1 MASITTSVG
10 SLDVQSIVSQLMTIE
25 QQPLQASQQRSNRY
39 NTQLSSIGHISS
51 ALSALQSASSKLST
65 GSFLQQFKAS
75 STDTSVANVTTTTGG
90 VAGSYALNVTQLAK
104 SRQLVFDQ
112 FGGSAITDPKAA
124 LSGAPTSL
132 TLTVAGK
139 DTVINLTPSASD
151 TVSLQSIS
159 DRINQSGA
167 GVNASVVQN
176 NGQYKLVLA
185 SAASGS
191 DNAFSI
197 TAGGTDS
204 GSTSGSTLAGL
215 TQSATAAT
223 ESTAAGDA
231 VLTVNGVSVSS
242 GSNHL
247 TNVIAGANVD
257 ITKLGQSTVTMGS
270 DSSGIAASLQGF
282 VDAYNQVK
290 SAVDSARSGSLKAN
304 ASILAIQQKLVS
316 VLSTPVPGVDAGS
329 SYAYLSQ
336 AGISIQKDGT
346 LKLDQTAFNKA
357 LSTNPSAVANLFG
370 NNSSTGVGDRLS
382 AAVNDLL
389 GPKGVIE
396 TSKSSINT
404 MMTSESS
411 LQTSLSAKLSA
422 RQAQYT
428 QQYTA
433 LNAVLSKMQQ
443 STSNLSGLLA
453 A

>member
-25 QQPLQASQQRSNRY
+25 QQPLQASQQRSTKY
-39 NTQLSSIGHISS
+39 NTQLSSIGQISS
-51 ALSALQSASSKLST
+51 ALSALQSASSKMST
-65 GSFLQQFKAS
+65 GAFLQQFKAS
-75 STDTSVANVTTTTGG
+75 STDTSIANVTTTTGG

-112 FGGSAITDPKAA
+112 FAGSNVTDPKAT

-139 DTVINLTPSASD
+139 DTVINLTPSATD

-185 SAASGS
+185 SAVSGS

-197 TAGGTDS
+197 KAGGSDS
-204 GSTSGSTLAGL
+204 GTTSGSTLAGL
-215 TQSATAAT
+215 TQSATAAS

-231 VLTVNGVSVSS
+231 LLTVNGVSVSS

-247 TNVIAGANVD
+247 TNVISGVNVD
-257 ITKLGQSTVTMGS
+257 ITKLGQSTVTMTS
-270 DSSGIAASLQGF
+270 DSSGIASSLQGF

-304 ASILAIQQKLVS
+304 ASILK
-316 VLSTPVPGVDAGS
+316 
-329 SYAYLSQ
+329 
-336 AGISIQKDGT
+336 
-346 LKLDQTAFNKA
+346 N
-357 LSTNPSAVANLFG
+357 
-370 NNSSTGVGDRLS
+370 
-382 AAVNDLL
+382 
-389 GPKGVIE
+389 
-396 TSKSSINT
+396 
-404 MMTSESS
+404 
-411 LQTSLSAKLSA
+411 
-422 RQAQYT
+422 
-428 QQYTA
+428 
-433 LNAVLSKMQQ
+433 
-443 STSNLSGLLA
+443 
-453 A
+453 

>member
-25 QQPLQASQQRSNRY
+25 QQPLQASQQRSNKY
-39 NTQLSSIGHISS
+39 NTQLSAIGQISS
-51 ALSALQSASSKLST
+51 ALSNLQSVSGKMST
-65 GSFLQQFKAS
+65 GAFLQQFKAS
-75 STDTSVANVTTTTGG
+75 STDTSIANVTTSSGG
-90 VAGSYALNVTQLAK
+90 VSGSYALNVTQLAK

-112 FGGSAITDPKAA
+112 FGGSDITDPKAT

-139 DTVINLTPSASD
+139 SSVINLTPSASD

-159 DRINQSGA
+159 DRINQSSA
-167 GVNASVVQN
+167 GVSASVVQN
-176 NGQYKLVLA
+176 NGKYKLVIA
-185 SAASGS
+185 SSNSGS

-197 TAGGTDS
+197 GAGGTDS
-204 GSTSGSTLAGL
+204 GSTSGSTLVGL
-215 TQSATAAT
+215 TQSTTAAS
-223 ESTAAGDA
+223 ESAAASDA
-231 VLTVNGVSVSS
+231 LLTVNGVSVSS

-247 TNVIAGANVD
+247 TNVISGANVD
-257 ITKLGQSTVTMGS
+257 ITKLGQSTITMTS
-270 DSSGIAASLQGF
+270 DSSGITSSLQGF

-304 ASILAIQQKLVS
+304 ASVLAIQQKLTS
-316 VLSTPVPGVDAGS
+316 ILSTPVAGVDATT
-329 SYAYLSQ
+329 SYAYLAQ

-357 LSTNPSAVANLFG
+357 LSANPTAVANLFG
-370 NNSSTGVGDRLS
+370 NTSSTGFADRLS

-396 TSKSSINT
+396 TSKTSINSLL
-404 MMTSESS
+404 TSETSV
-411 LQTSLSAKLSA
+411 QTSLSAKLTE
-422 RQAQYT
+422 RQAMYT

-443 STSNLSGLLA
+443 STSNLASLLA
-453 A
+453 

>member
-10 SLDVQSIVSQLMTIE
+10 TLDVQSIVSQLMTIE
-25 QQPLQASQQRSNRY
+25 QQPLQASQQRSSKY
-39 NTQLSSIGHISS
+39 NTQLSSIGQISS
-51 ALSALQSASSKLST
+51 ALSNLQSVSGKMST
-65 GSFLQQFKAS
+65 GAFLQQFKAS
-75 STDTSVANVTTTTGG
+75 STDTSIASVTTTSGG
-90 VAGSYALNVTQLAK
+90 TAGSYALNVTQLAK

-112 FGGSAITDPKAA
+112 FGGSAITDPKATLA
-124 LSGAPTSL
+124 GAPTSL

-139 DTVINLTPSASD
+139 DTVINLTPNASD

-167 GVNASVVQN
+167 GLSASVVQN

-185 SAASGS
+185 SSNSGS
-191 DNAFSI
+191 DNAFTI
-197 TAGGTDS
+197 KAGGTDS

-215 TQSATAAT
+215 SQSATAAS
-223 ESTAAGDA
+223 ESAAAADA
-231 VLTVNGVSVSS
+231 LLTVNGVSVSS

-247 TNVIAGANVD
+247 TNVISGANVD
-257 ITKLGQSTVTMGS
+257 ITKLGQSTITMTS
-270 DSSGIAASLQGF
+270 DSSGITSSLQSF

-304 ASILAIQQKLVS
+304 ASVLAIQQKLTS
-316 VLSTPVPGVDAGS
+316 ILSTQVPGVDATT

-357 LSTNPSAVANLFG
+357 LSANPTAVANLFG
-370 NNSSTGVGDRLS
+370 NTSSTGFGDRLS

-389 GPKGVIE
+389 GPNGVIE
-396 TSKSSINT
+396 TSKTSINSLI
-404 MMTSESS
+404 TSETS

-422 RQAQYT
+422 RQTMYT

-443 STSNLSGLLA
+443 STSNLANLLA
-453 A
+453 

>member
-25 QQPLQASQQRSNRY
+25 QQPLQASQQRSSKY
-39 NTQLSSIGHISS
+39 NTQLSSIGQISS
-51 ALSALQSASSKLST
+51 ALSALQSASSKMST
-65 GSFLQQFKAS
+65 GAFLQQFKTS
-75 STDTSVANVTTTTGG
+75 STDTSIANVTTTTGG

-112 FGGSAITDPKAA
+112 FGGNNVTDPKAT

-139 DTVINLTPSASD
+139 DTVINLTPSATD

-159 DRINQSGA
+159 DRINQSGS

-185 SAASGS
+185 SAVSGS

-197 TAGGTDS
+197 KAGGSDS
-204 GSTSGSTLAGL
+204 GTTSGSTLAGL
-215 TQSATAAT
+215 TQSATASS
-223 ESTAAGDA
+223 ESTAASDA
-231 VLTVNGVSVSS
+231 LLTVNGVSVSS

-247 TNVIAGANVD
+247 TNVISGVNVD
-257 ITKLGQSTVTMGS
+257 ITKLGQSTVTMTS
-270 DSSGIAASLQGF
+270 DSSGIASSLQGF

-304 ASILAIQQKLVS
+304 ASILAIQQKLTGI
-316 VLSTPVPGVDAGS
+316 LSTPIPGVDANT

-336 AGISIQKDGT
+336 AGIAIQKDGT

-357 LSTNPSAVANLFG
+357 LSANPSAVANLFG
-370 NNSSTGVGDRLS
+370 NTSNTGFGDRLS

-404 MMTSESS
+404 LITSETSY
-411 LQTSLSAKLSA
+411 QTSMSAKLSA

-443 STSNLSGLLA
+443 STSNLSSLLA
-453 A
+453 

>member
-10 SLDVQSIVSQLMTIE
+10 SLDVQSIVSQLMSIE
-25 QQPLQASQQRSNRY
+25 QQPLQASQQRSSKY
-39 NTQLSSIGHISS
+39 NTQLSSIGQISS
-51 ALSALQSASSKLST
+51 ALSSLQSTASKLST
-65 GSFLQQFKAS
+65 GAFLQQFKAS

-112 FGGSAITDPKAA
+112 SGGSAITDPKAA
-124 LSGAPTSL
+124 LTGAPNSL
-132 TLTVAGK
+132 TLSVGGK
-139 DTVINLTPSASD
+139 STVINLTPSASD
-151 TVSLQSIS
+151 SVSLQSIS

-197 TAGGTDS
+197 TAGGSDS
-204 GSTSGSTLAGL
+204 GTTAGSSLAGL
-215 TQSATAAT
+215 TQSATAAS
-223 ESTAAGDA
+223 ESALASDA
-231 VLTVNGVSVSS
+231 QLTVNGVSVSS

-247 TNVIAGANVD
+247 SNIIAGSNID
-257 ITKLGQSTVTMGS
+257 ISKQGQSTITLSS

-304 ASILAIQQKLVS
+304 ASMLGIQQKLTS
-316 VLSTPVPGVDAGS
+316 ILSTPIPGVDASS
-329 SYAYLSQ
+329 SYAYLAQ
-336 AGISIQKDGT
+336 AGIAIQKDGT

-357 LSTNPSAVANLFG
+357 LSANPSAVANLFG
-370 NNSSTGVGDRLS
+370 NTSNTGFGDRIG

-396 TSKSSINT
+396 TSKSTINNLI
-404 MMTSESS
+404 TSESS
-411 LQTSLSAKLSA
+411 LQTNLSAKLSA

-443 STSNLSGLLA
+443 STSNLSGLLS
-453 A
+453 

>member
-10 SLDVQSIVSQLMTIE
+10 TLDVQSIVSQLMTIE
-25 QQPLQASQQRSNRY
+25 QQPLQASQQRSSKY
-39 NTQLSSIGHISS
+39 NTQLSSIGQISS
-51 ALSALQSASSKLST
+51 ALSALQSSASKMST
-65 GSFLQQFKAS
+65 GAFLQQFKAS
-75 STDTSVANVTTTTGG
+75 STDTSIASVATTTGG

-104 SRQLVFDQ
+104 SRQLVFDRV
-112 FGGSAITDPKAA
+112 GSSAVTDPKAT

-139 DTVINLTPSASD
+139 DTVINLTPSATD

-176 NGQYKLVLA
+176 NGEYKLVLA
-185 SAASGS
+185 SSNSGS
-191 DNAFSI
+191 DNAFTI
-197 TAGGTDS
+197 KAGGTDS

-215 TQSATAAT
+215 SQSITAAG
-223 ESTAAGDA
+223 ESTAASDA
-231 VLTVNGVSVSS
+231 LLTVNGVSVSS

-247 TNVIAGANVD
+247 TNVISGANVD
-257 ITKLGQSTVTMGS
+257 ITKLGQSTITMTS
-270 DSSGIAASLQGF
+270 DSSGIATSLQGF

-304 ASILAIQQKLVS
+304 ASVLAIQQKLTS
-316 VLSTPVPGVDAGS
+316 ILSTQIPGVDATT
-329 SYAYLSQ
+329 SYAYLAQ

-357 LSTNPSAVANLFG
+357 LSANPTAVANLFG
-370 NNSSTGVGDRLS
+370 NASSTGFGDRLS
-382 AAVNDLL
+382 SAVNDLL
-389 GPKGVIE
+389 GPNGVIE
-396 TSKSSINT
+396 TSKTSINSLI
-404 MMTSESS
+404 TSETS

-422 RQAQYT
+422 RQTMYT

-443 STSNLSGLLA
+443 STSNLANLLA
-453 A
+453 

>member
-25 QQPLQASQQRSNRY
+25 QQPLQASQQRTSKY
-39 NTQLSSIGHISS
+39 NTQLSSIGQISS

-65 GSFLQQFKAS
+65 GGFLQQFKAS
-75 STDTSVANVTTTTGG
+75 STDTSIANVTTTTGG
-90 VAGSYALNVTQLAK
+90 VAGSYTLNVTQLAK

-132 TLTVAGK
+132 TLTVGGK
-139 DTVINLTPSASD
+139 NTVINLTPSASD

-197 TAGGTDS
+197 TAGGSDS

-215 TQSATAAT
+215 TQSTTAAT

-231 VLTVNGVSVSS
+231 LLTVNGVSVSS

-270 DSSGIAASLQGF
+270 DSSGIASSLQGF

-304 ASILAIQQKLVS
+304 ASMLAIQQKLVA
-316 VLSTPVPGVDAGS
+316 VLSTPVSGVDAGS

-336 AGISIQKDGT
+336 AGISIQKDGS

-357 LSTNPSAVANLFG
+357 LSANPTAVANLFG
-370 NNSSTGVGDRLS
+370 NSSNTGFGDRLS
-382 AAVNDLL
+382 VVVNDLL
-389 GPKGVIE
+389 GPSGVVE

-404 MMTSESS
+404 MMSSESN

-422 RQAQYT
+422 RQTQYT

-443 STSNLSGLLA
+443 STSNLASLLA
-453 A
+453 